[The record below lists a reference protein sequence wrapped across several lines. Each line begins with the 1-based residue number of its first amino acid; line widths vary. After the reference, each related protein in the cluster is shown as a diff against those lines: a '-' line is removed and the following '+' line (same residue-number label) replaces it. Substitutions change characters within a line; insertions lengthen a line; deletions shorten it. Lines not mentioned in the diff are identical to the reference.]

1 MWARA
6 VRDAAAETL
15 PFSQIGGFVLGV
27 RALRLSGPAALR
39 GILSMSVDLVVELAA
54 KLPYAL
60 AGVLA
65 LLALAPG
72 SGLMRPLGIGL
83 ALTVLAVA
91 VPVLWRRQLGDA
103 FQRAI
108 RKVSQRWPVLASL
121 RRMHAH
127 GDINTVLDDILSR
140 RARLGAAFA
149 LHMLCWFLGA
159 AELWLVFDL
168 LGRPVTA
175 AHALVVDSIVAGLR
189 TFVFM
194 VPAAAGV
201 QEASYVLACA
211 VFGIAPATAVAAS
224 LARRARDLTL
234 GAAVLGV
241 AVGIGPRHHSRPE
254 RDLRRVVISPP
265 QHPVTGQAVPGLA
278 EGGGPVV
285 LEEEMPDPGESV
297 ADDGRRHEHERPPGD
312 DRRQHDGNHQPA
324 ADEMQQAAGR
334 IPGCSPRGN
343 TRKSA
348 ETNGCG

>member
-1 MWARA
+1 MWARL

-27 RALRLSGPAALR
+27 RALRLSGPTALR
-39 GILSMSVDLVVELAA
+39 GILSMSVDLIIELAA
-54 KLPYAL
+54 KLPYVL
-60 AGVLA
+60 AGLLA

-91 VPVLWRRQLGDA
+91 VPVLWRRRLGDI

-108 RKVSQRWPVLASL
+108 RQISQRWPVLASL
-121 RRMHAH
+121 RSRHAQ

-140 RARLGAAFA
+140 RARLGSAFA
-149 LHMLCWFLGA
+149 LHLSCWFLGA

-168 LGRPVTA
+168 LGKPVSA
-175 AHALVVDSIVAGLR
+175 ARALVMDSVVAGLK
-189 TFVFM
+189 TFIFM

-211 VFGIAPATAVAAS
+211 VFGIAPAAAVAAS

-241 AVGIGPRHHSRPE
+241 AVSTDRAIIR
-254 RDLRRVVISPP
+254 
-265 QHPVTGQAVPGLA
+265 
-278 EGGGPVV
+278 
-285 LEEEMPDPGESV
+285 
-297 ADDGRRHEHERPPGD
+297 
-312 DRRQHDGNHQPA
+312 DRR
-324 ADEMQQAAGR
+324 
-334 IPGCSPRGN
+334 
-343 TRKSA
+343 
-348 ETNGCG
+348 ETSVGS

>member
-1 MWARA
+1 VNWRSAVGLALGAAVLAATLIYAGAAAVMRTLEGLRLSGLLIIVLVHLPIIAFMGIAWRFATGSAPPASPQKFVWARA

-15 PFSQIGGFVLGV
+15 PFSQLGGFVLGV
-27 RALRLSGPAALR
+27 RALRLNGPAALR

-91 VPVLWRRQLGDA
+91 VPVVWRRQLGDV
-103 FQRAI
+103 FQRLI
-108 RKVSQRWPVLASL
+108 RKVSLRWPVLASL

-127 GDINTVLDDILSR
+127 GDINSVLDDISSR
-140 RARLGAAFA
+140 RARLGTAFV

-159 AELWLVFDL
+159 AELWLVFYL
-168 LGRPVTA
+168 LGKPVTA
-175 AHALVVDSIVAGLR
+175 AHALVVDSIVVGLR

-224 LARRARDLTL
+224 FARRARDLTL

-241 AVGIGPRHHSRPE
+241 AVATDRAIIR
-254 RDLRRVVISPP
+254 
-265 QHPVTGQAVPGLA
+265 
-278 EGGGPVV
+278 
-285 LEEEMPDPGESV
+285 
-297 ADDGRRHEHERPPGD
+297 
-312 DRRQHDGNHQPA
+312 DRR
-324 ADEMQQAAGR
+324 
-334 IPGCSPRGN
+334 
-343 TRKSA
+343 
-348 ETNGCG
+348 ETSVGS